1 MQTLLKL
8 NKQTI
13 WWVYGFCFLF
23 LVANTICVAN
33 EFYWLNLL
41 PPVLL
46 IILLAV
52 VALDKLILF
61 CVFLTPLSINLSS
74 SEIHLGLSLP
84 VEPILAGILFL
95 FVLRIIH
102 EQKFEK
108 RFLRHPITIA
118 ILLNL
123 TWIFITS
130 ISSELPIVSFKF
142 FISRLWFV
150 IPFYFICT
158 EMFRDF
164 KNVRRFI
171 WLYSLPLTI
180 VIGYTLYWHWQY
192 GWSEDA
198 AHWVMSPFYN
208 DHTAYGAA
216 LAMFYPALI
225 SFVFN
230 KEYSNNIRVIA
241 LILLGTFTIAL
252 IFSYTRAA
260 WVSLAGAMIVYL
272 IFIFRIKLRVILAFA
287 VIGIAILIM
296 SWGDILMKLE
306 QNRQD
311 TSNDLEKHLQSISNI
326 STDASN
332 LERINRWNS
341 AFRMFAERPIF
352 GWGPGTY
359 SFVYAPFQLS
369 QEKTIISTNA
379 GDLGNAHSEYIGP
392 LSESGILGA
401 ATILMILGA
410 ILWTGWKLYYKLP
423 KGPHRGVMVSVFLG
437 LLTYFIHGLMNNFL
451 DTDKASIP
459 FWGFAAIL
467 VAMDLWYEK
476 KGTGDEKGAGDEK
489 IISGE

>member
-1 MQTLLKL
+1 MPGLIKTDKRTL
-8 NKQTI
+8 
-13 WWVYGFCFLF
+13 WWVYGCSLAFLA
-23 LVANTICVAN
+23 VNAICVAN

-41 PPVLL
+41 PAFLL
-46 IILLAV
+46 VVLLAV
-52 VALDKLILF
+52 IALDKLILF
-61 CVFLTPLSINLSS
+61 CVFLTPLSINLSNKD
-74 SEIHLGLSLP
+74 IHLGLSLP

-102 EQKFEK
+102 SQRFEK
-108 RFLRHPITIA
+108 KFLRHPITVA
-118 ILLNL
+118 IMLNL
-123 TWIFITS
+123 VWIAITS
-130 ISSELPIVSFKF
+130 ITSELPLVSFKF
-142 FISRLWFV
+142 LISRLWFV
-150 IPFYFICT
+150 IPFYFIGT
-158 EMFRDF
+158 EMFKDF
-164 KNVRRFI
+164 KNVRRFL
-171 WLYSLPLTI
+171 WLYSIPLTI

-192 GWSEDA
+192 SWSEDA

-225 SFVFN
+225 AFVFN
-230 KEYSNNIRVIA
+230 KEYSSNIRIIA

-260 WVSLAGAMIVYL
+260 WVSLAGALLLYL
-272 IFIFRIKLRVILAFA
+272 IFVFRIRFRVVAGALA
-287 VIGIAILIM
+287 IGIIYLFFA
-296 SWGDILMKLE
+296 WGDIVMKLE

-341 AFRMFAERPIF
+341 AFRMFAERPVF

-392 LSESGILGA
+392 LSESGVLGSV
-401 ATILMILGA
+401 TFLMIFGT
-410 ILWTGWKLYYKLP
+410 IVWTGWRLYYKMP
-423 KGPHRGVMVSVFLG
+423 KGPQRGVMVAVLLG
-437 LLTYFIHGLMNNFL
+437 LITYFIHGLMNNFL

-459 FWGFAAIL
+459 FWGFAAML
-467 VAMDLWYEK
+467 VAMDLWYPEK
-476 KGTGDEKGAGDEK
+476 EKQEIGKTENGNKVLE
-489 IISGE
+489 